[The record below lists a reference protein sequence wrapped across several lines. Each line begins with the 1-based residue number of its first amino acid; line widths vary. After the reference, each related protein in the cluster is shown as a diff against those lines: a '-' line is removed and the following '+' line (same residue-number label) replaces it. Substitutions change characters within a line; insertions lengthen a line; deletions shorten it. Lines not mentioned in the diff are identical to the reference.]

1 MRVSAF
7 PGITQVN
14 VELEEG
20 FQKRDNGNDIL
31 LFETNR
37 ERERERERERL
48 KLYFFQ
54 GIKING
60 QASY

>member
-1 MRVSAF
+1 MLRVSAF

-20 FQKRDNGNDIL
+20 FQKRDNGKDIL

-37 ERERERERERL
+37 ERERERAIESL
-48 KLYFFQ
+48 LFPGY
-54 GIKING
+54 
-60 QASY
+60 